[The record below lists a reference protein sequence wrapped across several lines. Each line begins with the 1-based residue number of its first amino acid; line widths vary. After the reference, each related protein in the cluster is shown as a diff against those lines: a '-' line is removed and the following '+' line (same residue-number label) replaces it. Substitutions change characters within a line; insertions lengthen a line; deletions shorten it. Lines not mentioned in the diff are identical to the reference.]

1 MPKIENC
8 SMQDFCLGNH
18 RINSLNAVAIQITD
32 PTDPV
37 PTPAED
43 TFIARHVFE
52 FFDGDEPSRFFPEEV
67 LISDKQA
74 ASIANILFDALE
86 NDYDVLVHCV
96 VGQCRS
102 GAVVEVAEMIGF
114 DECYRYR
121 HPNVRVKKK
130 LMEIFD
136 LLPAKQKGSTDR

>member
-8 SMQDFCLGNH
+8 SLVDFRRGDH
-18 RINSLNAVAIQITD
+18 RLEPSNAVAIQILD
-32 PTDPV
+32 PADTV
-37 PTPAED
+37 PEPAED
-43 TFIARHVFE
+43 VFIARHVFE
-52 FFDGDEPSRFFPEEV
+52 FLDAEDSNRFFPEEA

-74 ASIANILFDALE
+74 ASIANILLDALK

-114 DECYRYR
+114 DECFRYR

-130 LMEIFD
+130 LMEQFD
-136 LLPAKQKGSTDR
+136 LLPV